1 MMKWDRDLMMSHYNT
16 IVSLLCNNDSVMNVM
31 ELIADEDDIPRI
43 QNYLIDLRNIFNNT
57 SNWSG
62 VTLLFTLGKNST
74 FRDSSQLQSLP
85 ADFFLIC

>member
-16 IVSLLCNNDSVMNVM
+16 IVSLLRNNNSVMNVM

-62 VTLLFTLGKNST
+62 GDSAFHSWQELIL
-74 FRDSSQLQSLP
+74 RDSSQLQSLP